1 MKLLSLIN
9 ALTPQQ
15 WIYVAIAAAVV
26 VVAIVI
32 VAICCSHKRKK
43 SVKMQQTVAVEPK
56 IKAEP
61 FKPEIIQPSTTQRV
75 VSATPVVQEQPKP
88 AIVETETQGVLVIG
102 EEEVLV
108 RYNRSFTSKLMQAS
122 DELKSYYVDLTNY
135 ALGYKKVK
143 NKISWPSA
151 TLKRPGEKLATLT
164 IKGKTLYVYLAMDPE
179 VAKQTIKGTIKDVS
193 DKRRY
198 QDVPTLFKVKSALS
212 LRKAK
217 TLLDALFASKGIE
230 IGTSADLL
238 KTEDYPYDT
247 TENLIKKGLIK
258 VRAVDGREIEEGKI
272 LRTAGYGIV
281 ASVTAE
287 QAHNMI
293 ADEVASTLVKTS
305 SAESVGARAGKKFA
319 VNIDTLSQNFASG
332 DVVTLDVLKQ
342 KGIVPKKEVAIKILA
357 RGTLDKVLTV
367 EADAFSLDAIKMIV
381 LVGGTA
387 IRK

>member
-1 MKLLSLIN
+1 MNISEILTKL
-9 ALTPQQ
+9 TQKP
-15 WIYVAIAAAVV
+15 WIYVVIAVAVV
-26 VVAIVI
+26 LVAIIVI
-32 VAICCSHKRKK
+32 AICSKKRRKK
-43 SVKMQQTVAVEPK
+43 AKRVDSQPTIEPQVPT
-56 IKAEP
+56 EP
-61 FKPEIIQPSTTQRV
+61 FVPEIIEPASTQRV
-75 VSATPVVQEQPKP
+75 VSATPVATEEPKP

-108 RYNRSFTSKLMQAS
+108 KYNRSFTSKLMQSS
-122 DELKSYYVDLTNY
+122 DELKGYYIDLTNY

-151 TLKRPGEKLATLT
+151 TIKRPGEKLATLT

-179 VAKQTIKGTIKDVS
+179 VAKQTIKGTIRDVS
-193 DKRRY
+193 NKKRY

-217 TLLDALFASKGIE
+217 TLLDALMQSKGIE
-230 IGTSADLL
+230 YNAPVDVL
-238 KTEDYPYDT
+238 KANDYPYDT
-247 TENLIKKGLIK
+247 TENLIKNGLIK
-258 VRAVDGREIEEGKI
+258 VRALDGREIEEGKI

-319 VNIDTLSQNFASG
+319 VNIDTLSQNFATG
-332 DVVTLDVLKQ
+332 DVVTIDALKQ

>member
-1 MKLLSLIN
+1 MTLLSLLN
-9 ALTPQQ
+9 ALTQQQ

-26 VVAIVI
+26 VILIIVI
-32 VAICCSHKRKK
+32 AACSKRKRKK
-43 SVKMQQTVAVEPK
+43 SAKPQQVVAEPK
-56 IKAEP
+56 VKAEP
-61 FKPEIIQPSTTQRV
+61 FKPEIIQPSVTQRV
-75 VSATPVVQEQPKP
+75 VSANPVVAEQPKP

-122 DELKSYYVDLTNY
+122 DELKSYYIDLTNY
-135 ALGYKKVK
+135 ALGYSKVK
-143 NKISWPSA
+143 NRISWPSA
-151 TLKRPGEKLATLT
+151 TLKCKSEKLATLT

-179 VAKQTIKGTIKDVS
+179 VAKQTIKGTIKDVA
-193 DKRRY
+193 DKKRY

-217 TLLDALFASKGIE
+217 ILLDTLFTSKGIE
-230 IGTSADLL
+230 IGTPADLL
-238 KTEDYPYDT
+238 KAEDYPYDT

-272 LRTAGYGIV
+272 LRTAGYGVV

-293 ADEVASTLVKTS
+293 ADEVASTLVQTS

-332 DVVTLDVLKQ
+332 DVVTLDALKQ

>member
-1 MKLLSLIN
+1 MTLLSLLN
-9 ALTPQQ
+9 ALTQQQ

-26 VVAIVI
+26 VILIIVI
-32 VAICCSHKRKK
+32 AACSKHKRKK
-43 SVKMQQTVAVEPK
+43 SAKPQQVVVEPK
-56 IKAEP
+56 VKAEP
-61 FKPEIIQPSTTQRV
+61 FKPEIIQPSVTQRV
-75 VSATPVVQEQPKP
+75 VSANLVVKEAPKP

-122 DELKSYYVDLTNY
+122 DELKSYYIDLTNY
-135 ALGYKKVK
+135 ALGYSKVK
-143 NKISWPSA
+143 NRISWPSA
-151 TLKRPGEKLATLT
+151 TLKCKSEKLATLT

-179 VAKQTIKGTIKDVS
+179 VAKQTIKGTIKDVA
-193 DKRRY
+193 DKKRY

-217 TLLDALFASKGIE
+217 ILLDTLFASKGIE
-230 IGTSADLL
+230 IGTPADLL
-238 KTEDYPYDT
+238 KAEDYPYDT

-293 ADEVASTLVKTS
+293 ADEVASTLVQTS

-332 DVVTLDVLKQ
+332 DVVTLDALKQ

-367 EADAFSLDAIKMIV
+367 EADAFSIDAIKMIV

>member
-1 MKLLSLIN
+1 MKLLYLLN
-9 ALTPQQ
+9 ALSQQQ
-15 WIYVAIAAAVV
+15 WIYIAIAAAVV

-32 VAICCSHKRKK
+32 IAVCNKRKHTK
-43 SVKMQQTVAVEPK
+43 SAKPQQTIAQPK
-56 IKAEP
+56 VKAEP
-61 FKPEIIQPSTTQRV
+61 FKPEIIQPSATQRV
-75 VSATPVVQEQPKP
+75 VSANPVVQEQPKP
-88 AIVETETQGVLVIG
+88 TVVETETQGVLVIG

-122 DELKSYYVDLTNY
+122 DELKGFYIDLTNY
-135 ALGYKKVK
+135 ALGYDKVK
-143 NKISWPSA
+143 SRISWPSA
-151 TLKRPGEKLATLT
+151 TLKFRGKKIATLT
-164 IKGKTLYVYLAMDPE
+164 IKGKTLYVYLAMDPA
-179 VAKQTIKGTIKDVS
+179 VAQQTIKGTIKDVA
-193 DKRRY
+193 DKKRY
-198 QDVPTLFKVKSALS
+198 QEVPTLFKVKSALS

-217 TLLDALFASKGIE
+217 TLLDVLFASKGIE
-230 IGTSADLL
+230 TGTSADLL
-238 KTEDYPYDT
+238 KEDDYPYDT

-287 QAHNMI
+287 QAHNII
-293 ADEVASTLVKTS
+293 ADEVASTLVQTS

-332 DVVTLDVLKQ
+332 DVVTLDALKQ

-357 RGTLDKVLTV
+357 RGTLDKVLTI